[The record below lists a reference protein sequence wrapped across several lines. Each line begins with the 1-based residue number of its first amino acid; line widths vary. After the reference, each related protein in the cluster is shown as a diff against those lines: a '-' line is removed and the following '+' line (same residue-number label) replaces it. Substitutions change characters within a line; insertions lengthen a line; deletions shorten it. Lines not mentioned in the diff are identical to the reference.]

1 MASSAGQAGRAGP
14 AGRAAAA
21 AAVAAMA
28 AMAAL
33 AAMASLAASGG
44 GFRWRSVLAAWA
56 EVDGQAASGVDWQAS
71 AATSVAVATAAG
83 TAALL

>member
-1 MASSAGQAGRAGP
+1 MASSAGQAGRAGW

-21 AAVAAMA
+21 AAVVALAAMST
-28 AMAAL
+28 L
-33 AAMASLAASGG
+33 AAMASLVASG
-44 GFRWRSVLAAWA
+44 GFRWQSVLAAWA

>member
-1 MASSAGQAGRAGP
+1 MASSAGQEGRAGR

-21 AAVAAMA
+21 AAVVAMA

-33 AAMASLAASGG
+33 AAMAWLAASGG
-44 GFRWRSVLAAWA
+44 FRRRSVLAAWA

>member
-1 MASSAGQAGRAGP
+1 MASSAGLAGRVGP

-21 AAVAAMA
+21 AAVVAIAAMGA
-28 AMAAL
+28 F

-44 GFRWRSVLAAWA
+44 FRWRSALAAWA
-56 EVDGQAASGVDWQAS
+56 EVDWQAASEVDRQAS

-83 TAALL
+83 KAALL

>member
-1 MASSAGQAGRAGP
+1 MASSAGLADRAGQ

-44 GFRWRSVLAAWA
+44 LRWRSVLAAWA
-56 EVDGQAASGVDWQAS
+56 EVDGLAASGADWQAS

>member
-1 MASSAGQAGRAGP
+1 
-14 AGRAAAA
+14 
-21 AAVAAMA
+21 MA

-56 EVDGQAASGVDWQAS
+56 EVDGQAASGADWQAS
-71 AATSVAVATAAG
+71 AAT
-83 TAALL
+83 

>member
-1 MASSAGQAGRAGP
+1 VASSAGLAGRAVR

-21 AAVAAMA
+21 AAVVALAAMST
-28 AMAAL
+28 L
-33 AAMASLAASGG
+33 AAMASLVASG
-44 GFRWRSVLAAWA
+44 GFRWQSVLAAWA

>member
-1 MASSAGQAGRAGP
+1 M
-14 AGRAAAA
+14 
-21 AAVAAMA
+21 VAMST
-28 AMAAL
+28 L
-33 AAMASLAASGG
+33 AAMASLVASG
-44 GFRWRSVLAAWA
+44 GFRWQSVLAAWA

>member
-1 MASSAGQAGRAGP
+1 
-14 AGRAAAA
+14 
-21 AAVAAMA
+21 
-28 AMAAL
+28 MAAL
-33 AAMASLAASGG
+33 AAMAWLAASG